1 MAIYKHGAGR
11 AFESNSIGERISNQ
25 VVLTGAD
32 PEILVPKGVF
42 MLETLVVEATESVE
56 LLDGNSVSMGNGIKG
71 TINAQIAPIVCD
83 RGLTIDGNVVIAVGY
98 TLNGIYHD

>member
-1 MAIYKHGAGR
+1 MAIYKRDSGR
-11 AFESNSIGERISNQ
+11 ALDTNSVGERISNQ

-42 MLETLVVEATESVE
+42 LLETLVVEATESVE
-56 LLDGNSVSMGNGIKG
+56 LIDGNSVSMGSGIKG

-83 RGLTIDGNVVIAVGY
+83 RGLTIDGKVVIAVGY